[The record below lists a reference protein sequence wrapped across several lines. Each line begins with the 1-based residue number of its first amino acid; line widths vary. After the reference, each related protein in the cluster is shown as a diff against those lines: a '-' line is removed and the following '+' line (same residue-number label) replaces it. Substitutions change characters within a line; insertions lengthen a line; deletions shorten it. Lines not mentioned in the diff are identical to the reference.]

1 LELPVPDV
9 KVKYPADAGV
19 QVAEPSVA
27 EYVPLA
33 QDVQLPF
40 DNEYFPA
47 GHREHTLSE
56 VTVQADLEY
65 EPAVQV
71 GEQREHE
78 GELAVVLKVDP
89 ATQSIHE
96 RRSAERD
103 FPGAHSAQAAVAQ
116 TWLFVEGS
124 VQIAPPF
131 EAGVVT
137 EKEAVCVPVEMPH
150 SPSQVL

>member
-1 LELPVPDV
+1 MQE
-9 KVKYPADAGV
+9 
-19 QVAEPSVA
+19 AEPSVA
-27 EYVPLA
+27 EYVPLT
-33 QDVQLPF
+33 QEVQLPF
-40 DNEYFPA
+40 EDDDFPA
-47 GHREHTLSE
+47 GHRGHTLSE

-65 EPAVQV
+65 EPAEQV

-89 ATQSIHE
+89 ATQSMHE

-103 FPGAHSAQAAVAQ
+103 FPGGHSAQAAVAQ

-131 EAGVVT
+131 EARVVT
-137 EKEAVCVPVEMPH
+137 EKVAVWVPVEMPH
-150 SPSQVL
+150 SPSQVLQAP